1 MGVARKM
8 LSNGNHS
15 GLDVTAQVSKRWG
28 ASGPFLV
35 LALLFVVA
43 VFLSWYF
50 TWFGRRLSD
59 ADIST
64 YLTDERHPRRV
75 QHALLQ
81 VQQRMEG
88 GDAGA
93 KQWYSQILKLAG
105 SSETEFRLTVA
116 WLMGFDNQSEE
127 FHRALL
133 KLLAD
138 SEPVVRRNAAL
149 ALVRFR
155 DTSGRSELHS
165 ILEPYSVRAGSPG
178 IVASTLH
185 VGSDVSRGALLARLQ
200 QAENTTEI
208 RSPLPGR
215 ISNVLASP
223 SAHISAGDIVVTIQ
237 SDEASI
243 WEALRGL
250 SLVGGDDDLSLVE
263 RFTQD
268 VGLSERI
275 TKQANM
281 TAESIRARQS
291 RAQGAGGGGGASGSE
306 IP

>member
-1 MGVARKM
+1 M
-8 LSNGNHS
+8 LGNGNNPH
-15 GLDVTAQVSKRWG
+15 LAVNTQVSKRFG
-28 ASGPFLV
+28 ASGPFLF

-50 TWFGRRLSD
+50 TWFGRGLSD

-81 VQQRMEG
+81 VQQQIER
-88 GDAGA
+88 GDPGA
-93 KQWYSQILKLAG
+93 KRWYSQILSLAG

-127 FHRALL
+127 FHQALL

-155 DTSGRSELHS
+155 DASGRSELHS
-165 ILEPYSVRAGSPG
+165 ILGLYSVRAKTPG
-178 IVASTLH
+178 IVASTLRA
-185 VGSDVSRGALLARLQ
+185 GSDVSRGALLARLQ
-200 QAENTTEI
+200 QAESTTEI

-215 ISNVLASP
+215 ITDVLVNP
-223 SAHISAGDIVVTIQ
+223 SASLAAGDTIVTIQ

-250 SLVGGDDDLSLVE
+250 SLVGQNEDLPMVE
-263 RFTQD
+263 QFTQG
-268 VGLSERI
+268 VGFSERI
-275 TKQANM
+275 TKQATL
-281 TAESIRARQS
+281 TAESIRGRQS
-291 RAQGAGGGGGASGSE
+291 NSQGPGGSGGASGSE
-306 IP
+306 MP